1 MIRALFSTRLVQ
13 GAILSKV
20 CTTLGFVGSRHGSWM
35 YTRMWQ
41 PIDHGS
47 ELYPEDVR
55 QLPDYE
61 ICEGKHTPTSFLV
74 GTYTMYDGSNRCT
87 TNSPLISPRTV
98 CIWQTSFPLIFSM
111 VNWRIRRTSLSRYAF
126 CRLSVSISPAYSA
139 CPTPFKS
146 IVALRA
152 ASEIFQILGNSDKS
166 QQYGVRYPT
175 LPCC

>member
-55 QLPDYE
+55 QLPDYK
-61 ICEGKHTPTSFLV
+61 ICEGKHTPTSLWELI
-74 GTYTMYDGSNRCT
+74 RCMMAAIVVR
-87 TNSPLISPRTV
+87 P
-98 CIWQTSFPLIFSM
+98 
-111 VNWRIRRTSLSRYAF
+111 IRHLSHPERF
-126 CRLSVSISPAYSA
+126 V
-139 CPTPFKS
+139 
-146 IVALRA
+146 
-152 ASEIFQILGNSDKS
+152 
-166 QQYGVRYPT
+166 YGKPVFR
-175 LPCC
+175 